1 MQEAGVRFLTKD
13 EKEQLEAKLDKKK
26 KEQLSKN
33 WDKLSTTKPIN
44 VLGSNPF
51 TGLHFPKIW
60 LWVDSADRAQ

>member
-33 WDKLSTTKPIN
+33 
-44 VLGSNPF
+44 
-51 TGLHFPKIW
+51 
-60 LWVDSADRAQ
+60 